1 MKYAMISYT
10 YDINQVPILPL
21 KIQNQ
26 YEFMQAYIL
35 LYNELTDKIYKARF
49 NQLDNETS
57 QN

>member
-49 NQLDNETS
+49 N
-57 QN
+57 